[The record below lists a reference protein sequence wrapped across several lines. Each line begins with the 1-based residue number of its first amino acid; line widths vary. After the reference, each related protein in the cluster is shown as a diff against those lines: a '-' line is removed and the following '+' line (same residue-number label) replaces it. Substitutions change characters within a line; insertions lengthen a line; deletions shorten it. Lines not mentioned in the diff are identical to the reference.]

1 MAGNNDLSLSGLTDE
16 QAQELHG
23 VYMSGLWT
31 FTVMC
36 IVAHV
41 ATWIKFP
48 WFNQQDKENKMS
60 QFYKIWLIF
69 DPRRVFVA
77 QGVFL
82 FLLASLIHL
91 VLLSYPKFNWFT
103 QMGM

>member
-31 FTVMC
+31 FTIMC
-36 IVAHV
+36 LIAHI

-48 WFNQQDKENKMS
+48 WFN
-60 QFYKIWLIF
+60 
-69 DPRRVFVA
+69 
-77 QGVFL
+77 
-82 FLLASLIHL
+82 
-91 VLLSYPKFNWFT
+91 
-103 QMGM
+103 